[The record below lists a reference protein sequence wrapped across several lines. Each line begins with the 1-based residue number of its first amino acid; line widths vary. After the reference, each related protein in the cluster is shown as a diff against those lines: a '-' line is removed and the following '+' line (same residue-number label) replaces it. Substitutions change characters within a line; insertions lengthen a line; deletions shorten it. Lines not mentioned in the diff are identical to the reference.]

1 MKGLVEERSSVFL
14 ASMGSVTVFL
24 GLAAMKSKTGNRL
37 MVFIYIVLTW
47 MSYMIAHREI
57 EACFIHRRNTRKG
70 ESGAKIKDLLMNKV
84 FQLGALLFVSGMIIG
99 SFGVGRQAIHLTVL
113 GSLLFNTGYIT
124 SHYSATGKLL

>member
-1 MKGLVEERSSVFL
+1 MKSLVKERSSVFL

-24 GLAAMKSKTGNRL
+24 GLAAIYSKTGNNL

-47 MSYMIAHREI
+47 TSYMIAHREI
-57 EACFIHRRNTRKG
+57 EGCFIHRRNTKKG
-70 ESGAKIKDLLMNKV
+70 ERGAKIKDLLMNRV
-84 FQLGALLFVSGMIIG
+84 FLLGTLLFVSGMIIG
-99 SFGVGRQAIHLTVL
+99 SFGVSRQAIHLTVL